1 MDRTY
6 LQGILS
12 KRLEDY
18 MQEASSDLKLTEMNI
33 KEKSLMRS
41 SLGAK
46 WCRYKFEEE
55 KYIKVLK
62 NNIENLREEIK
73 KKLYEKQNI
82 SITSADAN
90 RQRLINMDA
99 EKVLIKTKEYQEYKK
114 EIDNQE
120 DIIRLIDETQKLI
133 SQFGYDI
140 KNALEVLKLENI

>member
-62 NNIENLREEIK
+62 NNIETLREEIK

-82 SITSADAN
+82 SITSADVN

>member
-6 LQGILS
+6 LQGILN

-18 MQEASSDLKLTEMNI
+18 MEQAASDLKLTEMNI
-33 KEKSLMRS
+33 KEKSLLRS

-46 WCRYKFEEE
+46 WCRYKFEEQ

-62 NNIENLREEIK
+62 NNIDTLRDEIK
-73 KKLYEKQNI
+73 RKLYEKQNL
-82 SITSADAN
+82 SIANADAN

-99 EKVLIKTKEYQEYKK
+99 EKILIKTQEYQKYKQ

-133 SQFGYDI
+133 GQFGYDI
-140 KNALEVLKLENI
+140 KNALEVIKLENI

>member
-6 LQGILS
+6 LQGILN

-18 MQEASSDLKLTEMNI
+18 MEQAANDLKLTEMNI
-33 KEKSLMRS
+33 KEKSLLRS

-46 WCRYKFEEE
+46 WCRYKFEEQ

-62 NNIENLREEIK
+62 NNIDTLRDEIK
-73 KKLYEKQNI
+73 RKLYEKQNL
-82 SITSADAN
+82 SIANADAN

-99 EKVLIKTKEYQEYKK
+99 EKILIKTQEYQKYKQ

-133 SQFGYDI
+133 GQFGYDI
-140 KNALEVLKLENI
+140 KNALEVIKLENI

>member
-1 MDRTY
+1 MAKQFITFD
-6 LQGILS
+6 
-12 KRLEDY
+12 
-18 MQEASSDLKLTEMNI
+18 TE
-33 KEKSLMRS
+33 K
-41 SLGAK
+41 
-46 WCRYKFEEE
+46 
-55 KYIKVLK
+55 
-62 NNIENLREEIK
+62 EIK
-73 KKLYEKQNI
+73 KKLYEKQNT

-99 EKVLIKTKEYQEYKK
+99 EKVLTKTKEYQEYKK

>member
-6 LQGILS
+6 LQGILN
-12 KRLEDY
+12 KRLENY
-18 MQEASSDLKLTEMNI
+18 MDEASNDLKLTEMNI
-33 KEKSLMRS
+33 KEKSLLRS

-62 NNIENLREEIK
+62 NNIELLREEIK
-73 KKLYEKQNI
+73 KKLYEKQNL
-82 SITSADAN
+82 SIANADTN

-99 EKVLIKTKEYQEYKK
+99 EKILIKTQEYQKYKQ

-140 KNALEVLKLENI
+140 KNALEVIKLENI

>member
-62 NNIENLREEIK
+62 NNIETLREEIK